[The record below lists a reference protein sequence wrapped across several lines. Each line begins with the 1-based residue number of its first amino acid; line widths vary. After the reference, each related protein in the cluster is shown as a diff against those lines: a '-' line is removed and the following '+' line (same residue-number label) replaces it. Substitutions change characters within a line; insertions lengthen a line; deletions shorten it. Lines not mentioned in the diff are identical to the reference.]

1 MGYVGDLPRRA
12 CSKVW
17 SRFTESEGGE
27 TALAFVLPHSPNSL
41 AEPQGLNMF

>member
-27 TALAFVLPHSPNSL
+27 TALGEEFVHPLL
-41 AEPQGLNMF
+41 ARA